1 MNRLIF
7 YLIISIHFVEL
18 KERSEEF
25 NECINLERHIISPSD
40 CLNINIPSSEGYK
53 CCSMKITYNN
63 ESSYS
68 CLALENKFTTNKGV
82 LSEYLS
88 QRDISFLFASFGGQ
102 IEIECSNNLKTSEN
116 YRKLSNEYLSCYNN
130 HIKGIE
136 NENDCFQYDIPVAD
150 GSKCCFVE
158 TAVEYNDGNFISD
171 KRCYMIEDEYFT
183 KNKNLNNY
191 LLDKSNLKN
200 LDDVINTN
208 VTIHCKNSDPFFFSG
223 INNNIK
229 YSLQSN
235 LISDNNIY
243 FENNDSSI
251 SSDYVENSEKIKKE
265 PLPQKKKSG
274 EKAWV
279 IILIILV
286 ALIIIGIIVTLIICL
301 YCRKKKELST
311 LNKNIDITDINKLRG
326 VNQKL

>member
-1 MNRLIF
+1 MNLLIF
-7 YLIISIHFVEL
+7 YLLTLIRVIQL
-18 KERSEEF
+18 KERSEELD
-25 NECINLERHIISPSD
+25 ECINLERTVISPSD

-68 CLALENKFTTNKGV
+68 CLALENKFTTNKEV

-88 QRDISFLFASFGGQ
+88 QRDISFLFVSFGGQ
-102 IEIECSNNLKTSEN
+102 MEIECGSNIKTSEN
-116 YRKLSNEYLSCYNN
+116 YKKLSDGYLSCYKN

-136 NENDCFQYDIPVAD
+136 NENDCIQNDIPVAE
-150 GSKCCFVE
+150 GSTCCFVE
-158 TAVEYNDGNFISD
+158 TVAEYNDGNFIND
-171 KRCYMIEDEYFT
+171 KRCYMVEDEYFT

-191 LLDKSNLKN
+191 LLDKSNIKN
-200 LDDVINTN
+200 LDEVINTN
-208 VTIHCKNSDPFFFSG
+208 VTIRCKNMDPFFFSS

-229 YSLQSN
+229 YSLPSN

-251 SSDYVENSEKIKKE
+251 LSDYIENSEKIKYE
-265 PLPQKKKSG
+265 PLPHKKKSG
-274 EKAWV
+274 KKAWV

-286 ALIIIGIIVTLIICL
+286 ALIIIGVIITLIICL
-301 YCRKKKELST
+301 NCRKKKELFQV
-311 LNKNIDITDINKLRG
+311 NNNINITDNNKLREI
-326 VNQKL
+326 NQNL

>member
-25 NECINLERHIISPSD
+25 NECINLERTIISPSD

-53 CCSMKITYNN
+53 CCPMKITYNN

-68 CLALENKFTTNKGV
+68 CLALDNKFTTNKGV

-136 NENDCFQYDIPVAD
+136 NENDCFQNDIPVAE

-191 LLDKSNLKN
+191 LLDKSGIKN
-200 LDDVINTN
+200 FDEVINTN
-208 VTIHCKNSDPFFFSG
+208 VTIHCKNLDTYFFSS
-223 INNNIK
+223 INNDIK
-229 YSLQSN
+229 YSLPSN
-235 LISDNNIY
+235 LISDNNID
-243 FENNDSSI
+243 FENNNDSSI
-251 SSDYVENSEKIKKE
+251 ISDFIENSGQIRYE
-265 PLPQKKKSG
+265 PLTQKKNSG
-274 EKAWV
+274 KKTWV
-279 IILIILV
+279 IILIIIV
-286 ALIIIGIIVTLIICL
+286 SLILIGIIIILFICF
-301 YCRKKKELST
+301 YCRKKNELSQ
-311 LNKNIDITDINKLRG
+311 LNITDSNKLK
-326 VNQKL
+326 VTSQK